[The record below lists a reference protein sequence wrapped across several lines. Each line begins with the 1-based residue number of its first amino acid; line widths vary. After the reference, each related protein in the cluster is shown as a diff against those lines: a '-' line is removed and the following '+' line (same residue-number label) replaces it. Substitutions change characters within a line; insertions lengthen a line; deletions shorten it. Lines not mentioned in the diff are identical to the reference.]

1 MQIQVLVS
9 SGTGPVG
16 QATSEG
22 EKKTSETKENLGKRF
37 PKCRTRSQ
45 LTRKRATR
53 ASSPV
58 SSFLAKNALFT
69 KNVIDSPDLI
79 LNLFFSGVI
88 DFFNAIEKHQ
98 SELKRKLE
106 DAGPTELR
114 QSKIIKDL
122 KETDITDK
130 IEDEQ
135 VKNSPFE
142 RFFEF

>member
-88 DFFNAIEKHQ
+88 DFFNEKHQ

-135 VKNSPFE
+135 VKKSLFE
-142 RFFEF
+142 HF